1 MIQIYKAGNENFE
14 MNGDAVLHPAVC
26 KIEEELKGTWKMSLE
41 NPSDENVNLIKAGA
55 VIKTDT
61 NIAKNQL
68 FRIYSH
74 DKSDDGVSA
83 TAYPIF
89 FDAARETFLTDSR
102 AVNRTGQQALD
113 ILFANTKYSGT
124 SDILVANTAYWQK
137 KNCIEALNSDE
148 ENSFLNRWGGE
159 PVYDNYHVT
168 VNNRAG
174 GDYGARAEFGYN
186 LTGIAEKVNYENVVT
201 RIIPQA
207 YNGYMLSGSE
217 PWVDSENINKYP
229 ITFTKVIEYS
239 DVKLQA
245 DCSGDETGF
254 AELEALRTEL
264 IHRAKAE
271 FAAGIDEPEVSYDVS
286 IVDLE
291 QTEEYKDIKT
301 LAKIG
306 LGDTVLCKNKYLN
319 IETKERVVKIVYDCI
334 LQRNDEITLG
344 MNDNTYFDNLD
355 SIMRSAATT
364 INPDGTLKAEKITGM
379 MDAAITTLRAQST
392 RAKNVDI
399 KAVLMEDLN
408 PDSHDFGAL
417 ALGTKGFMIANARTA
432 DGKEWDW
439 RTFGTGQGFYADC
452 IIAGILLSKNYNQ
465 DTGEGFKFDLDT
477 GDLSANNASLSG
489 TFKNIVDGTGV
500 QIRNRRMEFYASSAI
515 KAIITAI
522 SGGGLTFQSFNDG
535 SYTFVITSDDG
546 KNTYPFQITK
556 DGLIGKFKAGVTGTA
571 EFNNGS
577 YLKYNGGICT
587 EVKTS
592 DGTVIK
598 GGS

>member
-14 MNGDAVLHPAVC
+14 MNGDAVLHPTVC

-41 NPSDENVNLIKAGA
+41 NPPDENVNLIKAGA

-83 TAYPIF
+83 TAYPVF

-124 SDILVANTAYWQK
+124 SDILTANTAYWQK

-522 SGGGLTFQSFNDG
+522 SGGGLIHLLLLQTM
-535 SYTFVITSDDG
+535 G
-546 KNTYPFQITK
+546 KIPIHFRLQK
-556 DGLIGKFKAGVTGTA
+556 MA
-571 EFNNGS
+571 
-577 YLKYNGGICT
+577 
-587 EVKTS
+587 
-592 DGTVIK
+592 
-598 GGS
+598 